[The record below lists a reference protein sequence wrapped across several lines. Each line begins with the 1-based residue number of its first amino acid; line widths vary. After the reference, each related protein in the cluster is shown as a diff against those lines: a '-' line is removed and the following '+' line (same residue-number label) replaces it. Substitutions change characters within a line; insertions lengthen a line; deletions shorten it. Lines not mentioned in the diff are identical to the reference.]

1 MLQFK
6 NFILYDSLSWSGTE
20 IERADLYILW
30 RISLSNTCTCSIKI
44 INAGNASISY
54 NLSKQSSDY

>member
-6 NFILYDSLSWSGTE
+6 ILILYGSLSWSGTE

-30 RISLSNTCTCSIKI
+30 RISLKI
-44 INAGNASISY
+44 PF
-54 NLSKQSSDY
+54 SKCLTLYILF

>member
-30 RISLSNTCTCSIKI
+30 RISL
-44 INAGNASISY
+44 
-54 NLSKQSSDY
+54 